1 MVRIISLIALLSIF
15 ASCHDMAKNK
25 QLRHLKSLENRVAT
39 LQRNFEILKK
49 DTIAEI
55 IYAMNDVNN
64 KIKRTIG
71 DDTLTV
77 SQVKALN
84 NYKKIYRKL
93 ESIEGYSDKFLFAS
107 QNELNALD
115 ALKTD
120 IQKAKG
126 EREKYDENILK
137 ENRKVN
143 KLEDLYQFVEKLQKE
158 SVIAYFLV
166 NEEVVDIIKAL
177 EEKNN

>member
-1 MVRIISLIALLSIF
+1 MLRILSLIIF
-15 ASCHDMAKNK
+15 LGILTSCHDMAKNK
-25 QLRHLKSLENRVAT
+25 QLRQLKSLENRVTT
-39 LQRNFEILKK
+39 LQRSFEILKK

-55 IYAMNDVNN
+55 IYAMKDING
-64 KIKRTIG
+64 KIKTTIG
-71 DDTLTV
+71 EDTLTV
-77 SQVKALN
+77 SQAKALN

-93 ESIEGYSDKFLFAS
+93 TSIEGYSDKFLFAS
-107 QNELNALD
+107 QNELNALE

-126 EREKYDENILK
+126 ERENYDENILK

-158 SVIAYFLV
+158 SIVGYFLV
-166 NEEVVDIIKAL
+166 NEEIIDIIKAL
-177 EEKNN
+177 EENKN